1 MLAMDRVLFAGC
13 FPVPRMGALVS
24 NLKREIAQERPFSG
38 PAEEALLNLMR
49 TADCLHR
56 AMQRTTRAWGVTS
69 TQYNVLRILRGSQPQ
84 GLTCS
89 AIGDRMITAEPDITR
104 LLGRLKAQKLV
115 RQQRD
120 KRDKRVLWT
129 QISPVGLAL
138 LAEMD
143 PVVQQGPKDLLGH
156 LTDEEL
162 TQLIHL
168 LESARS
174 RCGDHQAPV
183 SCDGTSGAAGES
195 CPTNPTPAMS
205 Q

>member
-1 MLAMDRVLFAGC
+1 MHIREELQITKPLQPGHEV
-13 FPVPRMGALVS
+13 AL
-24 NLKREIAQERPFSG
+24 
-38 PAEEALLNLMR
+38 ALLL
-49 TADCLHR
+49 
-56 AMQRTTRAWGVTS
+56 TREYVARLFEEGLGKPEGIS
-69 TQYNVLRILRGSQPQ
+69 DQQYNVLRILRGSQPQ

-129 QISPVGLAL
+129 QISPAGLAL

-143 PVVQQGPKDLLGH
+143 PVVQQAPGELLGH
-156 LTDEEL
+156 LTYEEL
-162 TQLIHL
+162 AQLIRL
-168 LESARS
+168 VESARS
-174 RCGDHQAPV
+174 RCGDRQAPV
-183 SCDGTSGAAGES
+183 NCDGANRAAGES
-195 CPTNPTPAMS
+195 CPSGQAPAIT